1 MAFSIGVAV
10 AEEKGKPSRFR
21 FGVIGGINLSGNEDN
36 LVRNFAGIKIG
47 GRAEFRL
54 SKHFFLDASLTLA
67 GKGERKESNLYSIND
82 DLSVVRYYVD
92 RKAYY
97 LELPVHIGF
106 KVKIAKPV
114 SLFITLGPYIGYGLF
129 GKDKDT
135 RDSGYT
141 NLYKKGRES
150 RRFDYGIGVKVG
162 AELFNKIHLS
172 VGYDIGFPNYRGRFN
187 TNDYNWIMPIT
198 IGYMF

>member
-1 MAFSIGVAV
+1 MLFFTGIVA

-21 FGVIGGINLSGNEDN
+21 FGVIGGINLSGNEEKM
-36 LVRNFAGIKIG
+36 VRNFAGFKIG
-47 GRAEFRL
+47 ARAEFRL
-54 SKHFFLDASLTLA
+54 SKHFFLDANLALA
-67 GKGERKESNLYSIND
+67 GKGEKKESDYYSIHD
-82 DLSVVRYYVD
+82 DLSVVTYYVN
-92 RKAYY
+92 RKVYY

-106 KVKIAKPV
+106 KVKVAKPV

-141 NLYKKGRES
+141 NLYSKGRES
-150 RRFDYGIGVKVG
+150 RRFDYGIGIQVG
-162 AELFNKIHLS
+162 AELFNKVQLS